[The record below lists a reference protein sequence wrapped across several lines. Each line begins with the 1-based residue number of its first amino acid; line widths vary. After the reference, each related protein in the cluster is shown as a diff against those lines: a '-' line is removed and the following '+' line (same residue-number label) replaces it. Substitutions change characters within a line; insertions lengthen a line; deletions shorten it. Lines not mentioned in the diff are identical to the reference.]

1 MKQTATPLPF
11 IYPNTSRS
19 CHCSD
24 ETTDGKP
31 LDRAYYDANMS
42 GSSNDI
48 IVPKLLP
55 HWEHER
61 MKVGRQ
67 MDGWA

>member
-1 MKQTATPLPF
+1 MRLA
-11 IYPNTSRS
+11 
-19 CHCSD
+19 
-24 ETTDGKP
+24 TDGKP
-31 LDRAYYDANMS
+31 LDRIYYDKHMS

-61 MKVGRQ
+61 MKVRG
-67 MDGWA
+67 

>member
-1 MKQTATPLPF
+1 M
-11 IYPNTSRS
+11 
-19 CHCSD
+19 
-24 ETTDGKP
+24 
-31 LDRAYYDANMS
+31 DRVYYDAHMS

-61 MKVGRQ
+61 MKVRC
-67 MDGWA
+67 A